1 MVKHTCES
9 CEFWVRDDYSGGHVC
24 CNSASDSVAEYTD
37 AADCCFEHEENEKL
51 TKDEI
56 VLMMK
61 DCTIEMNRLIDKLK
75 ECDAMNV

>member
-1 MVKHTCES
+1 MVKHTCET
-9 CEFWVRDDYSGGHVC
+9 CEYWIHEDYSDGHVC
-24 CNSASDSVAEYTD
+24 CNHASDNVADFMEAD
-37 AADCCFEHEENEKL
+37 DCCFEYEEKEKL

-56 VLMMK
+56 VRMMK